1 MAQAVSRVSP
11 EELHKTDTDTYTDTY
26 TDRSSES
33 DEEDSNL
40 VPYHFEPEASSE
52 SDSEDVL
59 VTTEEEGVVVVK
71 STTPTTT
78 TIIDRTKLG
87 SNKDWCKCGYCQVN
101 YNKMECV
108 CCIELEKSKSLID
121 EYNLGS

>member
-11 EELHKTDTDTYTDTY
+11 EELHKTDTDTY

-78 TIIDRTKLG
+78 IIDRTKLG
-87 SNKDWCKCGYCQVN
+87 SNKDWCKLRSASAAFFN
-101 YNKMECV
+101 RAMA
-108 CCIELEKSKSLID
+108 SL
-121 EYNLGS
+121 